1 MKVLKFGGTSV
12 GNPENIRKVGE
23 VLLKLS
29 SDELS
34 VVIVSAMGGVT
45 DLLIECSEQA
55 AKGREESVEN
65 QYQQILKAIE
75 KRHLDTIRE
84 LVPIQSQSAVLS
96 QTKILLNNLED
107 ILKGVYLVKE
117 LSPKSLDYIQGFG
130 ERLSAI
136 VVSAY
141 INSIIPGITLTDSRE
156 IIKTDRNFGNA
167 NVDFEQ
173 SNELIQRQ
181 FSQKQ
186 GLFICPGFIASTP
199 QGETSTLGRGGS
211 DFTASIIA
219 AALNASQLE
228 IWTDVSGIMTAD
240 PRLVKSSH
248 SIAEISYEDAM
259 ELSHFGAK
267 VIYPPSIQPVLD
279 SKIPILIKNTMQ
291 PEDVGTLVTNEV
303 APNGSVVQGVSSV
316 KNIVMINL
324 SGSGMVGIPSFSYRL
339 FKALSAHKVNVI
351 LITQASSEHT
361 ICVAIDEK
369 DSKTARLAIESE
381 FEYEMSRHKI
391 DPVEIEKD
399 LAIVALVGSGMKEQ
413 IGVSGKMFDTLSK
426 NGISVKAIA
435 QGSSERNISTVIDKK
450 HLKKALSSLH
460 ESFFLSGKRVMNLF
474 IVGIGNVGSELIK
487 QLLKQKQ
494 YLSKNEHIELRLIG
508 IANSRQMAFSEDGF
522 DESQWQNPLGKGEPM
537 SINTFICRMAEL
549 NKRNSIFID
558 NTANA
563 DIAGSYLEIL
573 KNSISVVT
581 PNKIACSSAYV
592 DYLQL
597 KKTAL
602 KYNAN
607 FYYETN
613 VGAGLPVISTLNDLI
628 KSGDKIHRIQAVL
641 SGSLN
646 FIFNNFKEGVS
657 FTDIVRRAKEEGY
670 TEPDP
675 REDLSGMDVMRKILI
690 LIRESGIPIE
700 PEDVMKEPF
709 IPEICMN
716 ANSVEAFF
724 ESLLENESVFKEML
738 AKADVEN
745 KALKYVATYE
755 NGKARTGLE
764 AVTKDHPFYAL
775 EGKDNI
781 VLFFTER
788 YPEQPLVIQGAGAGS
803 AVTASGI
810 FADIM
815 RIANSN

>member
-12 GNPENIRKVGE
+12 GSPENIQKVGE
-23 VLLKLS
+23 VLLKQPKN
-29 SDELS
+29 ELII
-34 VVIVSAMGGVT
+34 VVVSAMGGVT
-45 DLLIECSEQA
+45 DLLITCSEKA
-55 AKGREESVEN
+55 ARRQKEGAD
-65 QYQQILKAIE
+65 YQEILKSIE
-75 KRHLDTIRE
+75 EKHLSAIRE
-84 LVPIQSQSAVLS
+84 LIPIQSQSGVLS
-96 QTKILLNNLED
+96 KTKILLNNLED

-136 VVSAY
+136 LVAAY
-141 INSIIPGITLTDSRE
+141 VGSIIPGTELVDSRDF
-156 IIKTDRNFGNA
+156 IRTDRNFGNA
-167 NVDFEQ
+167 NVDFKVT
-173 SNELIQRQ
+173 NELLVDRFTDKTGI
-181 FSQKQ
+181 FV
-186 GLFICPGFIASTP
+186 CPGFIAYTP
-199 QGETSTLGRGGS
+199 DEETATLGRGGS
-211 DFTASIIA
+211 DFSASIIA
-219 AALNASQLE
+219 AGLNASELE

-279 SKIPILIKNTMQ
+279 MKIPIRIKNTMQ
-291 PEDVGTLVTNEV
+291 PDDEGTLVTDEV
-303 APNGSVVQGVSSV
+303 ASNGTMVQGVSSV
-316 KNIVMINL
+316 KDIVMINL

-339 FKALSAHKVNVI
+339 FKALSEHKVNVI

-369 DSKTARLAIESE
+369 DSETAREAIKQE

-399 LAIVALVGSGMKEQ
+399 LVIVALVGSGMKEQ
-413 IGVSGKMFDTLSK
+413 VGVSGKMFDSLSK

-435 QGSSERNISTVIDKK
+435 QGSSERNISAVISKR
-450 HLKKALSSLH
+450 HLKKALNSLH
-460 ESFFLSGKRVMNLF
+460 ESFFLSGKKVMNLF
-474 IVGIGNVGSELIK
+474 IVGIGNVGRELIS
-487 QLLKQKQ
+487 QLLKQRQ
-494 YLSKNEHIELRLIG
+494 YLSEKEHIELRLIG
-508 IANSRQMAFSEDGF
+508 IANSRKMAFSEDGF
-522 DESQWQNPLGKGEPM
+522 EESQWLNPLENGEKM
-537 SINTFICRMAEL
+537 SIHAFISRMAEL

-563 DIAGSYLEIL
+563 EVAGSYLEIL

-581 PNKIACSSAYV
+581 PNKIACSSAYT

-597 KKTAL
+597 KKSAL

-613 VGAGLPVISTLNDLI
+613 VGAGLPVISTLNDLV
-628 KSGDKIHRIQAVL
+628 KSGDRINKIQAVL

-646 FIFNNFKEGVS
+646 FIFNNFKKGVS
-657 FTDIVRRAKEEGY
+657 FTEIVRQAKDEGY

-690 LIRESGIPIE
+690 LIRESGIAIE
-700 PEDVMKEPF
+700 PEEVAKEPF
-709 IPEICMN
+709 IPDNCMN
-716 ANSVEAFF
+716 AKSVEEFF
-724 ESLLENESVFKEML
+724 ASLSENESVFEEML
-738 AKADVEN
+738 NKADAEGKV
-745 KALKYVATYE
+745 LRYVATYE
-755 NGKARTGLE
+755 NKKARTGLE
-764 AVTKDHPFYAL
+764 AVTSDHPFFAL
-775 EGKDNI
+775 EGKDNT
-781 VLFFTER
+781 VLFYTER

-815 RIANSN
+815 RIANSQ

>member
-12 GNPENIRKVGE
+12 GSPENIRKVGE
-23 VLLKLS
+23 VLLKLPQN
-29 SDELS
+29 ELS
-34 VVIVSAMGGVT
+34 VVVVSAMGGIT
-45 DLLIECSEQA
+45 DLLISCSERA
-55 AKGREESVEN
+55 ALGQKGDSDYLETF
-65 QYQQILKAIE
+65 KAIE
-75 KRHLDTIRE
+75 EKHLTAIRE
-84 LVPIQSQSAVLS
+84 LIPIKEQSGVLS
-96 QTKILLNNLED
+96 KTKILLNNLED

-136 VVSAY
+136 LVSSYMA
-141 INSIIPGITLTDSRE
+141 SVRPGTEIVDSRE
-156 IIKTDRNFGNA
+156 FIRTDRNFGNA
-167 NVDFEQ
+167 NVDFKAT
-173 SNELIQRQ
+173 NELINDQ
-181 FSQKQ
+181 FSSKS

-199 QGETSTLGRGGS
+199 KGETTTLGRGGS
-211 DFTASIIA
+211 DFSASIIA
-219 AALNASQLE
+219 AGLKASELE

-248 SIAEISYEDAM
+248 SIVSISYEDAM

-279 SKIPILIKNTMQ
+279 LKIPIRIKNTMH
-291 PEDVGTLVTNEV
+291 PDDEGTLVTNEV
-303 APNGSVVQGVSSV
+303 SPNSSMIQGVSSV
-316 KNIVMINL
+316 KDIVMINL

-339 FKALSAHKVNVI
+339 FKALSEHKVNVI

-369 DSKTARLAIESE
+369 DSDTAREAIESE

-399 LAIVALVGSGMKEQ
+399 LVIVALVGSGMKEQ
-413 IGVSGKMFDTLSK
+413 VGVSGRMFDSLSK

-435 QGSSERNISTVIDKK
+435 QGSSERNISAVISKR
-450 HLKKALSSLH
+450 HLKKALNSLH
-460 ESFFLSGKRVMNLF
+460 ESFFLSGKKVMNLF
-474 IVGIGNVGSELIK
+474 IVGIGNVGSELIS
-487 QLLKQKQ
+487 QLLKQRR
-494 YLSKNEHIELRLIG
+494 YLSENEHIELRLIG
-508 IANSRQMAFSEDGF
+508 IANSRKMAFSEDGF
-522 DESQWQNPLGKGEPM
+522 DESEWHNPLENGEQM
-537 SINTFICRMAEL
+537 SIDAFISRMAEL

-563 DIAGSYLEIL
+563 EVAGSYLEIL

-592 DYLQL
+592 DYLHL
-597 KKTAL
+597 KKTAQ

-628 KSGDKIHRIQAVL
+628 KSGDKIHKIQAVL

-657 FTDIVRRAKEEGY
+657 FTDIVKQAKVEGY

-690 LIRESGIPIE
+690 LIRESGLEIE
-700 PEDVMKEPF
+700 PDEVVKEPF
-709 IPEICMN
+709 IPEECMN
-716 ANSVEAFF
+716 ADSVEAFF
-724 ESLLENESVFKEML
+724 ALLAENESVFEDIL
-738 AKADVEN
+738 ANADAEGKV
-745 KALKYVATYE
+745 LRYVATFE
-755 NGKARTGLE
+755 EGKAKTGLE

-775 EGKDNI
+775 EGKDNT
-781 VLFFTER
+781 VLFYTER

-815 RIANSN
+815 RIANSQ